1 MLMIMNLYQYRRLI
15 NVEID
20 RISESFVFMKVGQHA
35 GEELDSILE
44 RKREEIKKTGMSF
57 WGYGGPTCH
66 PTKQVQPFAKYIVE
80 KKGSIYLCMEKIKSF
95 ADPDIV
101 PATMYSVDGINY
113 TPIPEGITV
122 TGSRYAIV
130 LDEIIPEEFEIPIEA
145 YEVACGKSMG
155 KPASTYIQGH
165 VDKACLE
172 VNFNRMADITNKRK
186 KISFIAR
193 MKEPY
198 AVFVK

>member
-1 MLMIMNLYQYRRLI
+1 MDI
-15 NVEID
+15 ND
-20 RISESFVFMKVGQHA
+20 KSEAFVFMKVGMHA
-35 GEELDSILE
+35 GEDLDSIIG
-44 RKREEIKKTGMSF
+44 RKLEEIKQTGMSF

-66 PTKQVQPFAKYIVE
+66 PTKQIQPFAKHIVE
-80 KKGSIYLCMEKIKSF
+80 KRGSIYLCMETIHSL

-101 PATMYSVDGINY
+101 PAIMYSVDGVNY
-113 TPIPEGITV
+113 TPIPDGIKV

-130 LDEIIPEEFEIPIEA
+130 LDEIVPESFEIPIEA
-145 YEVACGKSMG
+145 YDVAYGRSKG
-155 KPASTYIQGH
+155 RPASSYIRGH

-172 VNFNRMADITNKRK
+172 VNPSRLTEVSDKKRC
-186 KISFIAR
+186 ISYVAR

>member
-1 MLMIMNLYQYRRLI
+1 MIN
-15 NVEID
+15 EK
-20 RISESFVFMKVGQHA
+20 SEAFIFMKVGMHA
-35 GEELDSILE
+35 GEDFDSIIQ
-44 RKREEIKKTGMSF
+44 RKLEEIRRTGMSF

-66 PTKQVQPFAKYIVE
+66 PTRQIQPFAKRVVE
-80 KKGSIYLCMEKIKSF
+80 KKGAIYLCMERINSF

-101 PATMYSVDGINY
+101 PAQMYSVDGIKY
-113 TPIPEGITV
+113 EPIPEGINV

-130 LDEIIPEEFEIPIEA
+130 LDEIIPEQFEIPMEA
-145 YEVACGKSMG
+145 YEVACGRSAG
-155 KPASTYIQGH
+155 RPASSYIKGH

-172 VNFNRMADITNKRK
+172 INMNRLSDMPEK
-186 KISFIAR
+186 KKQISFVAR

>member
-1 MLMIMNLYQYRRLI
+1 MKI
-15 NVEID
+15 ND
-20 RISESFVFMKVGQHA
+20 KSEAFVFMKVGMHA
-35 GEELDSILE
+35 GEEFDAIID
-44 RKREEIKKTGMSF
+44 RKMKEIQKTGMSF

-66 PTKQVQPFAKYIVE
+66 PTRQVQPFAKSVGE
-80 KKGSIYLCMEKIKSF
+80 KKGSIYLCMERINSF
-95 ADPDIV
+95 ANPSIV

-113 TPIPEGITV
+113 TPIPKGINV

-130 LDEIIPEEFEIPIEA
+130 LDEIIPEEFEIPIDA
-145 YEVACGKSMG
+145 YEVACGASAGKS
-155 KPASTYIQGH
+155 ASSYIQGH

-172 VNFNRMADITNKRK
+172 INANRLMESSEKRK
-186 KISFIAR
+186 TIAFVAK